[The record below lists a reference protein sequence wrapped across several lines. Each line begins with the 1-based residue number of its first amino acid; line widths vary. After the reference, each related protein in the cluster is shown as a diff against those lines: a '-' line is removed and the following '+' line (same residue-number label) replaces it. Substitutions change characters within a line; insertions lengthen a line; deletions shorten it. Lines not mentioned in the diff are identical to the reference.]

1 MKSISFTTP
10 TLLSYL
16 DLMSM
21 GGSDKADDISKIGK
35 YNSGLCFSMAL
46 ALRNNIDFTVAVVDS
61 EYSENF
67 DRVRDTVYTIDSYTE
82 ICEQTDKEK
91 ELIQIT
97 KSVSKES
104 FFSVHCEDLGG
115 GDFPSETI
123 QTGISTKMGIDWQ
136 LWMLL
141 RELYSNMIDEGGSY
155 SEDIIVNIKYGTV
168 VTLRFEEDSDFAR
181 IWDNRHLYINE
192 KEPLFIIS
200 NDVEVLHNEEAYLRI
215 YKQNIL
221 VYKDEKVPSKYAYNV
236 KFGEIDEKRIL
247 SNLYSVEGEVIS
259 AIKYTSNE
267 SFLREIITSHESIN
281 KADFLYDRSSYGS
294 ASNLIHD
301 IACEIFNSTGEVNS
315 YPWLI
320 NSIKERKDCGI
331 GGKKIKNIG
340 DSVWGYSNT
349 VTVETAPEPY
359 AEPAIIVE
367 DVEYICTFSAEI
379 KKYYNFELDVEVKKA
394 KLKGSLCIADKFE
407 KCIIIDENFNVEKDF
422 ASFMVQYIDLT
433 HQGNVVENLSKYICN
448 LLKR

>member
-1 MKSISFTTP
+1 M
-10 TLLSYL
+10 
-16 DLMSM
+16 
-21 GGSDKADDISKIGK
+21 
-35 YNSGLCFSMAL
+35 
-46 ALRNNIDFTVAVVDS
+46 
-61 EYSENF
+61 E
-67 DRVRDTVYTIDSYTE
+67 TE
-82 ICEQTDKEK
+82 I
-91 ELIQIT
+91 
-97 KSVSKES
+97 
-104 FFSVHCEDLGG
+104 
-115 GDFPSETI
+115 I
-123 QTGISTKMGIDWQ
+123 QTGFSTFLGVDWELYMG
-136 LWMLL
+136 L
-141 RELYSNMIDEGGSY
+141 REIYSNMVDENGFY
-155 SEDIIVNIKYGTV
+155 RETEDESFMYGTV

-331 GGKKIKNIG
+331 GGKKIKILEIVFG
-340 DSVWGYSNT
+340 D
-349 VTVETAPEPY
+349 
-359 AEPAIIVE
+359 ILI
-367 DVEYICTFSAEI
+367 
-379 KKYYNFELDVEVKKA
+379 
-394 KLKGSLCIADKFE
+394 
-407 KCIIIDENFNVEKDF
+407 
-422 ASFMVQYIDLT
+422 Q
-433 HQGNVVENLSKYICN
+433 
-448 LLKR
+448 

>member
-1 MKSISFTTP
+1 MKIFFYTP
-10 TLLSYL
+10 TLISHI

-21 GGSDKADDISKIGK
+21 GGSEKADDVTKLGR
-35 YNSGLCFSMAL
+35 YCSGLKHAMAL
-46 ALRNNIDFTVAVVDS
+46 FMRNGVKMSIEVLDNV
-61 EYSENF
+61 YSDNHDRKRQTLYNF
-67 DRVRDTVYTIDSYTE
+67 EGYTKY
-82 ICEQTDKEK
+82 CEQTGKEK
-91 ELIQIT
+91 ELIQIN
-97 KSVSKES
+97 KDISLES
-104 FFSVHCEDLGG
+104 FFSAYCEDLGG
-115 GDFPSETI
+115 GDLETEII
-123 QTGISTKMGIDWQ
+123 QTGFSTFLGVDWELYMG
-136 LWMLL
+136 L
-141 RELYSNMIDEGGSY
+141 REIYSNMVDENGFY
-155 SEDIIVNIKYGTV
+155 RETEDESFMYGTV
-168 VTLRFEEDSDFAR
+168 VKLVFEEDSEFAD

-367 DVEYICTFSAEI
+367 DVEYICPFSAEI